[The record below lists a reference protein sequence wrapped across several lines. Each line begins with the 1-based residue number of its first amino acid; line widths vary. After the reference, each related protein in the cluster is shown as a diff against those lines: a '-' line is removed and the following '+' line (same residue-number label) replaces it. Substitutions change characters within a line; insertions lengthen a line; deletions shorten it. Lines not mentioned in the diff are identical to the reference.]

1 MPKTRRARSPLL
13 FDARNGAPPIPS
25 LTEPPN
31 WARLPIVECGEPL
44 VTLAEEDRLLRA
56 RAVYAEMGIPGAT
69 ATISVRAG
77 VADRLRRATGALPPG
92 VALVVFDGFRP
103 LSVQKYLYDNY
114 QAEVRAENP
123 DWTDEQVDL
132 AVRQFVA
139 APVADPA
146 CPPPHRTGGA
156 VDVFLVNAATGAH
169 ILMGTA
175 PDEISPASVTRWFE
189 ERVEEP
195 FTTHRRLLFHAM
207 TGAGF
212 TNYRGEWWHF
222 DFGNQRWANITGA
235 GQAIYGAAQ
244 DESEGSSPC
253 TLSP

>member
-1 MPKTRRARSPLL
+1 MLAAAGDL
-13 FDARNGAPPIPS
+13 PPIPPLS
-25 LTEPPN
+25 EPPD

-44 VTLAEEDRLLRA
+44 ETLAETNRLRA
-56 RAVYAEMGIPGAT
+56 RAVYAESGIPGAP

-77 VADRLRRATGALPPG
+77 VAERVRRAAESLPAG
-92 VALVVFDGFRP
+92 IALVVFDGFRP

-114 QAEVRAENP
+114 WAEVKNLHP
-123 DWTDEQVDL
+123 NWTNEQIDL

-156 VDVFLVNAATGAH
+156 LDVFLVDASTGEELA
-169 ILMGTA
+169 MGTA
-175 PDEISPASVTRWFE
+175 PDEVSPASATRWFE
-189 ERVEEP
+189 KHAQEP

-207 TGAGF
+207 TGTGF
-212 TNYRGEWWHF
+212 TNYRGEWWHY

-235 GQAIYGAAQ
+235 DHAIYGAAPE
-244 DESEGSSPC
+244 ESEDTLPC
-253 TLSP
+253 TSRP